1 MGVGPEDD
9 RRRRRGAQL
18 IRTAARP
25 AEVTGA
31 WLRVKR
37 LGQTSAPLQLSLE
50 TSTGSALASSQ
61 ASAQDISNESLEWV
75 HVRFPRP
82 ARLDAGAE
90 VALRA
95 GSPAPSAYETFPI
108 RKGASSGST
117 RRRSSIAATRS
128 SRRRRLDR
136 LGAVGCTRPSRRRPA
151 VRARRPVT
159 VCHVTVAHDAWDA
172 RIFHKECATLAAAG
186 YRVVLVAPHGR
197 REIRDGVAIEPL
209 RSPRSRLDRL
219 LGLQARAAVAA
230 ARQRAALYHVHD
242 PELIPLALLA
252 RVLWRKRVVF
262 DMHELHSED
271 LVARLGRIRPPARS
285 VLRLVLER
293 WPLRVFD
300 LVVFAT
306 EALRREM
313 PAPRAGVT
321 LLNLPTVGEGERVGG
336 ALPWAQR
343 RYDVIH
349 LGSISA
355 PRLRLMLEVAR
366 RVAGVRPQLT
376 WLFLGIGPAA
386 VEWARAN
393 HDAAFLE
400 RHVVFRAPVPH
411 LEALDHVRS
420 SRVGFTYHPGDPPVP
435 RGDPDEGLRVHADGG
450 PRRLDRAARAHP
462 APERR

>member
-1 MGVGPEDD
+1 
-9 RRRRRGAQL
+9 
-18 IRTAARP
+18 
-25 AEVTGA
+25 VT
-31 WLRVKR
+31 
-37 LGQTSAPLQLSLE
+37 
-50 TSTGSALASSQ
+50 
-61 ASAQDISNESLEWV
+61 I
-75 HVRFPRP
+75 
-82 ARLDAGAE
+82 
-90 VALRA
+90 
-95 GSPAPSAYETFPI
+95 
-108 RKGASSGST
+108 
-117 RRRSSIAATRS
+117 
-128 SRRRRLDR
+128 
-136 LGAVGCTRPSRRRPA
+136 
-151 VRARRPVT
+151 
-159 VCHVTVAHDAWDA
+159 CHVTVAHDAWDA

-209 RSPRSRLDRL
+209 RSPRSRADRL

-252 RVLWRKRVVF
+252 RVLWRKRVVY

-271 LVARLGRIRPPARS
+271 LVARLGRIRPAARS

-336 ALPWAQR
+336 AIPWAQR
-343 RYDVIH
+343 RFDVIH

-355 PRLRLMLEVAR
+355 PRLKLMLEVAR
-366 RVAGVRPQLT
+366 RVADVRPELT

-393 HDAAFLE
+393 HDAAFLD
-400 RHVVFRAPVPH
+400 RHVVFLAPVPH

-420 SRVGFTYHPGDPPVP
+420 SRVGFTYHPAIRRFLVAIPMKVFEYMLMEVPVVSTALPELTRILTADEAALVEGDNPEPY
-435 RGDPDEGLRVHADGG
+435 
-450 PRRLDRAARAHP
+450 ARAVT
-462 APERR
+462 ALLADPERAEAVGRAGRARIVDGLNWEASEAGKLLAAYRDVLER